1 MEKNIL
7 RQYDSILKEITDTN
21 RRIQSA
27 KDKLKR
33 MEDEGVVVDS
43 VYGGFG
49 GTQHFK
55 IEGMPTT
62 EYSKQKSIL
71 LARKMRLETLQKK
84 LLDMKNDV
92 EIYIYEMTDSECRR
106 AAAFRYIDNMGWK
119 RLLNIWERDTQKVDA
134 A

>member
-43 VYGGFG
+43 V
-49 GTQHFK
+49 
-55 IEGMPTT
+55 
-62 EYSKQKSIL
+62 
-71 LARKMRLETLQKK
+71 
-84 LLDMKNDV
+84 
-92 EIYIYEMTDSECRR
+92 
-106 AAAFRYIDNMGWK
+106 
-119 RLLNIWERDTQKVDA
+119 
-134 A
+134 